1 MSMST
6 TFTSPPT
13 PIRPDQPSELAEDLD
28 ADRRHRAR
36 AFLPPRFDI
45 HRVADVLGQLER
57 KLELGHDV
65 VIDGSRVQMIDLAA
79 MEATGQLLEQHPGL
93 RIERPSVALQVT
105 VEFTDARIVA
115 ASFGF
120 GALEEAA

>member
-1 MSMST
+1 MST

-13 PIRPDQPSELAEDLD
+13 PILPDRPSELAED
-28 ADRRHRAR
+28 ADGRHRAR
-36 AFLPPRFDI
+36 AFLPPRFDV

-57 KLELGHDV
+57 QLELGHHV
-65 VIDGSRVQMIDLAA
+65 VIDGSRVQMIDQAA
-79 MEATGQLLEQHPGL
+79 VQATSRLLEQHPGL
-93 RIERPSVALQVT
+93 RIEQPSVALRVT

-120 GALEEAA
+120 DALQEAA